1 LNVLTVN
8 PVSLATS
15 KTSVFAAGD
24 VTTGGA
30 SVIEAIAAGQKA
42 AVSIHRFLRGL
53 PQVEPYRLAKPR
65 RRVELA
71 EGVEVPENFK
81 RPQEAQRPFS
91 ERAHDFRETDLTFS
105 EMLAIYEAKRCLRC
119 DMD

>member
-1 LNVLTVN
+1 LLAVN
-8 PVSLATS
+8 PASSTTS
-15 KTSVFAAGD
+15 EMGIFAAGD

-30 SVIEAIAAGQKA
+30 SVIEAIASGQKA

-53 PQVEPYRLAKPR
+53 PHVEPYRLAKPR

-81 RPQEAQRPFS
+81 RPQEALRPFS
-91 ERAHDFRETDLTFS
+91 ERAHDFRETDVTFS